1 MPVRDSLLAIA
12 VAGALGLLPQGC
24 SWAAE
29 PGLASSKI
37 PEGLRLHW
45 ASGERADVLIRL
57 RSTPLS
63 TKRGLAFS
71 IQSRLAVDALKAQA
85 DTSQKPVIDWLQSQS
100 IAARPFWIANVIA
113 ARLDAEQAADLAA
126 RDEVLG
132 FEWDA
137 PFKAEIGREDGADEE
152 IRAVESNV
160 TRVRAPE
167 VWALG
172 YRGEGVVIAG
182 QDTGYQWDHPAL
194 KASYRGWDGATADHD
209 FHWHDAIT
217 ADIDGNSNP
226 CGLSA
231 AAPCDD
237 NSHGTHTMGTMT
249 GDDAGSNQIGVAPGA
264 RWIGCRNMDS
274 GTGRP
279 STYLDCFQW
288 FAAPTDLNG
297 LNPDPARAPHV
308 IGNSWGCP
316 VGPPPAGEDCALASF
331 ATAISNL
338 KAQGIL
344 IVVAAGNSG
353 SSCATVIDPPA
364 IYADAFTIGATDNS
378 DLIAG
383 FSSRG
388 PVTVDGSN
396 RLKPDVVAPGVSVRS
411 AVPGNAYGSKSGT
424 SMATPNAVG
433 VAALVMSANPGLRGQ
448 PEQVEAILRE
458 TAVPLTS
465 ATSCGGIP
473 GSQVPNPI
481 YGHGRLDALAAVQ
494 RALQNDGVFTD
505 GFEQD

>member
-1 MPVRDSLLAIA
+1 MRAWLLALA
-12 VAGALGLLPQGC
+12 VAGALGLVTAGR
-24 SWAAE
+24 SWAADSA
-29 PGLASSKI
+29 LASSKI
-37 PEGLRLHW
+37 PESLRLRW

-57 RSTPLS
+57 RTTPLAA
-63 TKRGLAFS
+63 KRGLAFS
-71 IQSRLAVDALKAQA
+71 TQSRLAVDALKAQA
-85 DTSQKPVIDWLQSQS
+85 DASQKPLIDWLRSQS

-113 ARLDAEQAADLAA
+113 ARLDADAAVALAA
-126 RDEVLG
+126 RDEVIG

-137 PFKAEIGREDGADEE
+137 TFKAEIGREEGPAEA
-152 IRAVESNV
+152 IRAVESMWP
-160 TRVRAPE
+160 RAC
-167 VWALG
+167 A
-172 YRGEGVVIAG
+172 RGVGHG
-182 QDTGYQWDHPAL
+182 LPWRRRGDCGTGYGLPMGSSGAESQLSWL
-194 KASYRGWDGATADHD
+194 GWCDRRSQLPLARCDQRRHRRQQQSLWLECGGA
-209 FHWHDAIT
+209 
-217 ADIDGNSNP
+217 
-226 CGLSA
+226 
-231 AAPCDD
+231 CDD
-237 NSHGTHTMGTMT
+237 SSHGTHTMGTMS
-249 GDDAGSNQIGVAPGA
+249 GDDGASNQIGVAPGA

-353 SSCATVIDPPA
+353 SSCATVVDPPA

-378 DLIAG
+378 DVIAP

-396 RLKPDVVAPGVSVRS
+396 RLKPDVVAPGVGVRS
-411 AVPGNAYGSKSGT
+411 AVPGGAYGSKSGT

-433 VAALVMSANPGLRGQ
+433 VAALVMSANPALRGQ

-465 ATSCGGIP
+465 ATSCGGMP

-494 RALQNDGVFTD
+494 RALQIDGVFSD
-505 GFEQD
+505 GFEQN

>member
-1 MPVRDSLLAIA
+1 MRPTLLAMALAAASLPIS
-12 VAGALGLLPQGC
+12 VAHADASQASLR
-24 SWAAE
+24 
-29 PGLASSKI
+29 SSKI
-37 PEGLRLHW
+37 SESLRSRW
-45 ASGERADVLIRL
+45 TAGEQVDVLIRL
-57 RSTPLS
+57 RPVSLRS
-63 TKRGLAFS
+63 QRGLTFAE
-71 IQSRLAVDALKAQA
+71 QSEQAVHALQA
-85 DTSQKPVIDWLQSQS
+85 GTAVSQKGVLDWLQSQAV
-100 IAARPFWIANVIA
+100 AARPFWIANVIA
-113 ARLDAEQAADLAA
+113 ARLDGKQAMALAA
-126 RDEVLG
+126 RDEVVG

-137 PFKAEIGREDGADEE
+137 PFKADIGGSAPTLDEL
-152 IRAVESNV
+152 RAIEPNV
-160 TRVRAPE
+160 TKVRAPE

-172 YRGEGVVIAG
+172 YHGEGVVIAG

-194 KASYRGWDGATADHD
+194 KSSYLGWDGVTANHN

-226 CGLSA
+226 CGMSTT
-231 AAPCDD
+231 APCDD
-237 NSHGTHTMGTMT
+237 NSHGTHTMGTMS
-249 GDDAGSNQIGVAPGA
+249 GSDGGSNQIGVAPSA

-274 GTGRP
+274 GSGRP

-297 LNPDPARAPHV
+297 QNPDPARAPHV

-316 VGPPPAGEDCALASF
+316 VGAPPAGEDCALDSF

-344 IVVAAGNSG
+344 TIVAAGNSG
-353 SSCATVIDPPA
+353 SSCASVIDPPA

-378 DLIAG
+378 DVIAG

-411 AVPGNAYGSKSGT
+411 AVPGSAYGSKSGT

-433 VAALVMSANPGLRGQ
+433 VAALVMSANPALRGQ
-448 PEQVEAILRE
+448 PEQVEAILRD

-465 ATSCGGIP
+465 ATTCGGMP
-473 GSQVPNPI
+473 GSQIPNPI

-494 RALQNDGVFTD
+494 RALATSALFDD
-505 GFEQD
+505 GFE

>member
-1 MPVRDSLLAIA
+1 MRPTLLAIA
-12 VAGALGLLPQGC
+12 LAASLPFQVAH
-24 SWAAE
+24 SEAAE
-29 PGLASSKI
+29 ANLASSKI
-37 PEGLRLHW
+37 AESLRKRW
-45 ASGERADVLIRL
+45 EAGEQVDVLIRL
-57 RSTPLS
+57 RPVPLRS
-63 TKRGLAFS
+63 QRGVVFAE
-71 IQSRLAVDALKAQA
+71 QSARAVQALQTGTAVSQKAVLDWLRAQA
-85 DTSQKPVIDWLQSQS
+85 

-113 ARLDAEQAADLAA
+113 ARLDAKQAVALAA
-126 RDEVLG
+126 REDVLG

-137 PFKAEIGREDGADEE
+137 PFKADIGDVAPALEDV
-152 IRAVESNV
+152 RAIEPNV
-160 TRVRAPE
+160 TKVRAPE

-172 YRGEGVVIAG
+172 YRGQGVVIAG

-194 KASYRGWDGATADHD
+194 KSSYRGWDGVAVNHN

-226 CGLSA
+226 CGMNTT
-231 AAPCDD
+231 APCDD
-237 NSHGTHTMGTMT
+237 NSHGTHTMGTMS
-249 GDDAGSNQIGVAPGA
+249 GSDGGSNQIGVAPAA

-297 LNPDPARAPHV
+297 QNPDPARAPHV

-316 VGPPPAGEDCALASF
+316 VGAPPAGEDCALDSF

-344 IVVAAGNSG
+344 VIVAAGNSG
-353 SSCATVIDPPA
+353 SSCASVIDPPA

-378 DLIAG
+378 DAIAG

-433 VAALVMSANPGLRGQ
+433 VAALVMSANPALRGQ

-465 ATSCGGIP
+465 ATSCGGMP

-494 RALQNDGVFTD
+494 QALQTTSGFAD
-505 GFEQD
+505 GFEGE

>member
-1 MPVRDSLLAIA
+1 MRHSMLALALVSALMPISLSPLA
-12 VAGALGLLPQGC
+12 
-24 SWAAE
+24 AAE
-29 PGLASSKI
+29 VNLASSKI
-37 PEGLRLHW
+37 TNSLRVRW
-45 ASGERADVLIRL
+45 AAGEQVDVLIRL
-57 RSTPLS
+57 RSAPM
-63 TKRGLAFS
+63 RAQRALAFAE
-71 IQSRLAVDALKAQA
+71 QSEHVVRVLQTEAAS
-85 DTSQKPVIDWLQSQS
+85 SQRSVLVWLQSHA

-113 ARLDAEQAADLAA
+113 ARLDAKQALALA
-126 RDEVLG
+126 ERDEVVG

-137 PFKAEIGREDGADEE
+137 PFKADIGQAATAVED
-152 IRAVESNV
+152 IRAIEPNV
-160 TRVRAPE
+160 IRVRAPE

-172 YRGEGVVIAG
+172 YHGEGVVIAG
-182 QDTGYQWDHPAL
+182 QDTGFQWDHPAL
-194 KASYRGWDGATADHD
+194 KTSYLGWDGVTANHNY
-209 FHWHDAIT
+209 HWRDAIT

-226 CGLSA
+226 CGMA
-231 AAPCDD
+231 TQAPCDD
-237 NSHGTHTMGTMT
+237 NSHGTHTIGTMS
-249 GDDAGSNQIGVAPGA
+249 GNDGGSNQIGVAPAA

-297 LNPDPARAPHV
+297 QNPDPARAPHV

-344 IVVAAGNSG
+344 IIVAAGNAG
-353 SSCATVIDPPA
+353 SSCASVIDPPA
-364 IYADAFTIGATDNS
+364 IYAEAFTIGATDNS
-378 DLIAG
+378 DAIAG

-411 AVPGNAYGSKSGT
+411 ALPGNAYGSKSGT

-433 VAALVMSANPGLRGQ
+433 VAALVMSANPALRGQ

-465 ATSCGGIP
+465 ATSCGGMP
-473 GSQVPNPI
+473 GSQAPNPI
-481 YGHGRLDALAAVQ
+481 FGHGRLDALAAVQ
-494 RALQNDGVFTD
+494 RALQADGLFTD
-505 GFEQD
+505 GFE

>member
-1 MPVRDSLLAIA
+1 MRAWLLALA
-12 VAGALGLLPQGC
+12 VAGALGLVTAGR
-24 SWAAE
+24 SWAADSA
-29 PGLASSKI
+29 LASSKI
-37 PEGLRLHW
+37 PESLRLRW

-57 RSTPLS
+57 RTTPLAA
-63 TKRGLAFS
+63 KRGLAFS
-71 IQSRLAVDALKAQA
+71 TQSRLAVDALKAQA
-85 DTSQKPVIDWLQSQS
+85 DASQKPLIDWLRSQS

-113 ARLDAEQAADLAA
+113 ARLDADAAVALAA
-126 RDEVLG
+126 RDEVIG

-137 PFKAEIGREDGADEE
+137 TFTAEIGREEGPAEA
-152 IRAVESNV
+152 IRAVELNV
-160 TRVRAPE
+160 ARVRAPE
-167 VWALG
+167 VWAMG

-194 KASYRGWDGATADHD
+194 KASYRGWDGATADHN
-209 FHWHDAIT
+209 FHWHDAISV
-217 ADIDGNSNP
+217 DIDGNSNP

-237 NSHGTHTMGTMT
+237 SSHGTHTMGTMT
-249 GDDAGSNQIGVAPGA
+249 GDDGASNQIGVAPGA

-353 SSCATVIDPPA
+353 SSCATVVDPPA

-378 DLIAG
+378 DVIAP

-396 RLKPDVVAPGVSVRS
+396 RLKPDVVAPGVGVQS

-433 VAALVMSANPGLRGQ
+433 VAALVMSANPALRGQ

-458 TAVPLTS
+458 TAMPLTS
-465 ATSCGGIP
+465 ATSCGDMP

-494 RALQNDGVFTD
+494 RALQIDGVFSD
-505 GFEQD
+505 GFEQN